1 MKIKERKDIPQE
13 YKWRLEDIF
22 PDNEAWEECF
32 FALSE
37 RMGKIASYKGRLADE
52 DALFECL
59 TLSTSLSHDLGKL
72 YQYARMRRD
81 EESPSIRA

>member
-1 MKIKERKDIPQE
+1 MKLKDRKNIPQE

-37 RMGKIASYKGRLADE
+37 RMGRIASYKGKLADE

-59 TLSTSLSHDLGKL
+59 TLSTSLSTR
-72 YQYARMRRD
+72 ACAATRT
-81 EESPSIRA
+81 PAPPFIRA

>member
-52 DALFECL
+52 DALFSRT
-59 TLSTSLSHDLGKL
+59 TLANSISTR
-72 YQYARMRRD
+72 ACAATRTPA
-81 EESPSIRA
+81 SPSIRA

>member
-52 DALFECL
+52 VSRT
-59 TLSTSLSHDLGKL
+59 TLANSISTR
-72 YQYARMRRD
+72 ACAATRTPA
-81 EESPSIRA
+81 SPSIRA

>member
-52 DALFECL
+52 DALSRT
-59 TLSTSLSHDLGKL
+59 TLANSISTR
-72 YQYARMRRD
+72 ACAATRTPA
-81 EESPSIRA
+81 SPSIRA